1 MVTSLIDQTIVALIA
16 LGLTVGLWAVI
27 IVQDV
32 LWREVSVVA
41 LVALTLLSLRGR
53 PWYWW
58 PLAGAALVCP
68 RRASALALPPAAVV
82 AGVLAGPEGWAA
94 ALAVAAGAVAWS
106 LGWWGGGDA
115 VALMALG
122 LRHGSEGLMV
132 SAVVTALAGLG
143 LMVVRERSLW
153 GLLAAAGD
161 VVKRT
166 PLEGEIPS
174 EAEMPAAAVLGVV
187 GVMMEAMSLWTI
199 HQ

>member
-1 MVTSLIDQTIVALIA
+1 MVAALLNPTIVALA
-16 LGLTVGLWAVI
+16 VVGLTMGLWVLI
-27 IVQDV
+27 IVQDL

-41 LVALTLLSLRGR
+41 LVALTLLSLLGR

-68 RRASALALPPAAVV
+68 RRASALALPPAAVA

-106 LGWWGGGDA
+106 LGWWGGADA

-122 LRHGSEGLMV
+122 LRHGSEGLMLG
-132 SAVVTALAGLG
+132 AVVTAMAGLG

-153 GLLAAAGD
+153 DLVAAAGD

-187 GVMMEAMSLWTI
+187 GVMMEVVTLWMMY
-199 HQ
+199 Q

>member
-1 MVTSLIDQTIVALIA
+1 MVTALLNPTIVALA
-16 LGLTVGLWAVI
+16 VVGLTMGLWVLI
-27 IVQDV
+27 IVQDL
-32 LWREVSVVA
+32 LWREVSVGA
-41 LVALTLLSLRGR
+41 LVALTLLSLPGR
-53 PWYWW
+53 AWYWW

-68 RRASALALPPAAVV
+68 RRASALALPPAAVA

-106 LGWWGGGDA
+106 LGWWGGADA

-132 SAVVTALAGLG
+132 GAVVTALAGLG
-143 LMVVRERSLW
+143 LMVLRERSLW
-153 GLLAAAGD
+153 GLVAAAGD

-187 GVMMEAMSLWTI
+187 GAMMEVATLWVTY
-199 HQ
+199 Q

>member
-1 MVTSLIDQTIVALIA
+1 MVTSLLNPTIVALVV
-16 LGLTVGLWAVI
+16 LGLTMGLWALI
-27 IVQDV
+27 IVQDL

-41 LVALTLLSLRGR
+41 LVALTFVSLPGHA
-53 PWYWW
+53 WYWW
-58 PLAGAALVCP
+58 SLAGAALVCP
-68 RRASALALPPAAVV
+68 RRASALALPPAAIV

-106 LGWWGGGDA
+106 LGWWGGADA

-122 LRHGSEGLMV
+122 LRHGSEGLIV
-132 SAVVTALAGLG
+132 GAIVTALAGLG

-153 GLLAAAGD
+153 GLVAAVGD

-187 GVMMEAMSLWTI
+187 GVVMEVATLWVTY
-199 HQ
+199 Q